1 MKIFRVLL
9 MLGLVAITSSVRG
22 AEALARW
29 HWRNPLPQGN
39 LLHNVSYLNGQYLA
53 VGELGTILTSTDA
66 TNWVARNSG
75 TTMELR
81 DCAYGAGKY
90 VVVGDYG
97 TVLTSPDAITW
108 TSQYP
113 STFYSLNAVT
123 FANGQFV
130 GVGEQT
136 TIITSLD
143 GVSWWLQSSGPWKLR
158 DVIFAEGVYV
168 AAGGDPATVN
178 SIGSKVLLTSTNAQA
193 WRIQILAN
201 DSPFYSLAYG
211 NGEFAATSGYD
222 YWTGVEAIWKSADGQ
237 QWDSIP
243 GVDIPSPEPTL
254 TFANGKWML
263 FPRVSNGFY
272 ALGEI
277 QVSDDLATW
286 ITVYTNEV
294 PLMAICHGGA
304 GYVAA
309 QANGSFLSSSNA
321 VNWSSCYPNLVIPPL
336 ADLAYL
342 NEQFV
347 GLNHQKLILSSN
359 GTTWTTIPAPTN
371 TGALFNFTFGEGLYV
386 AGGESRSV
394 WVTTNWVEWWNPV
407 SNLTSEPYMA
417 DTRVTYGNGAFIGV
431 AGYEG
436 SVLTSADG
444 WNWTLQQ
451 LSTNEF
457 DSLNFTDVTFGSGR
471 FVAVSPTATATSLDG
486 TNWITMRTNLL
497 VSSVCSGAGKFV
509 AVGGN
514 TIATSTNGVDW
525 SVYRTENRVPLVDVA
540 YGAGYFVVT
549 SGRYYSNPNQIKTPQ
564 PYWVSSDGVNWSKRN
579 FNTPQGVGPIAFGD
593 GAFVAATE
601 RGGLLQSD
609 PLIVLNLQLSPQPQI
624 HISGPNHRQYR
635 VESCGILSATNIW
648 ENRGTVT
655 TAHGAAVFTD
665 SDAHSAP
672 GRCYR
677 VLLLP

>member
-1 MKIFRVLL
+1 MNIFRVLL
-9 MLGLVAITSSVRG
+9 MLGLAAITSSVRG
-22 AEALARW
+22 DEALAQW

-97 TVLTSPDAITW
+97 TVLTSPDTITW
-108 TSQYP
+108 TLQFS

-123 FANGQFV
+123 YANGQFV
-130 GVGEQT
+130 GVGAQT
-136 TIITSLD
+136 TIITSVD
-143 GVSWWLQSSGPWKLR
+143 GVSWTIQSSGPWTLR
-158 DVIFAEGVYV
+158 DVVFAEGLYV
-168 AAGGDPATVN
+168 AAGGDPATAN

-211 NGEFAATSGYD
+211 NGEFAATSANDFWMGSA
-222 YWTGVEAIWKSADGQ
+222 ELWKSADGLN
-237 QWDSIP
+237 WGIIP
-243 GVDIPSPEPTL
+243 NVTPPLPPPTL
-254 TFANGKWML
+254 THANGKWIL
-263 FPRVSNGFY
+263 IARNPNDP

-277 QVSDDLATW
+277 RVSDDLINWNA
-286 ITVYTNEV
+286 VFTN
-294 PLMAICHGGA
+294 AISLAGVCFGGA

-309 QANGSFLSSSNA
+309 QDNGSFLLSPDA
-321 VNWSSCYPNLVIPPL
+321 VHWTNRFPDLEISYLS
-336 ADLAYL
+336 DLAYL

-347 GLNHQKLILSSN
+347 GLNYQKLIFSSN
-359 GTTWTTIPAPTN
+359 GTTWTTLPAPANIGT
-371 TGALFNFTFGEGLYV
+371 LFNITFGAGLYV

-394 WVTTNWVEWWNPV
+394 WVSTNWVEWWNPV

-417 DTRVTYGNGAFIGV
+417 DTRVTYGNGVFVGV

-436 SVLTSADG
+436 SVLTSGDG

-457 DSLNFTDVTFGSGR
+457 DYLNFTDVTFGSGR
-471 FVAVSPTATATSLDG
+471 FVAVSPAATATSLDG

-497 VSSVCSGAGKFV
+497 VSSVCSGTGKFV

-525 SVYRTENRVPLVDVA
+525 WVYRTENQVPLVDVA
-540 YGAGYFVVT
+540 YGAGFFVVT
-549 SGRYYSNPNQIKTPQ
+549 SGRYYSSPNQIKTPQ
-564 PYWVSSDGVNWSKRN
+564 PYWISSDGVNWSKRN

-624 HISGPNHRQYR
+624 QISGPSRRQYR
-635 VESCGILSATNIW
+635 VESRGLLSATNLW

-655 TAHGAAVFTD
+655 TVHGAAMFTD
-665 SDAHSAP
+665 SDAHSAA

-677 VLLLP
+677 VQLLP